1 MLRVQSCLCCEDRPS
16 VQSAV
21 VGQLLLPR
29 PSHLGFPGDIHR
41 GRRAPGGLVLGA
53 AVRSEA
59 GAASPLMVLLRCSSL
74 FKVFR

>member
-1 MLRVQSCLCCEDRPS
+1 MLRVQSCLCYEDRPS

-29 PSHLGFPGDIHR
+29 PSHLGGIHR
-41 GRRAPGGLVLGA
+41 GRPAPGGLVLGA